1 MTEPALRRRLL
12 RTLLGP
18 LFFALAFMFAAPQAA
33 RADVGEPAGWTTTL
47 ANQRITIGRAVLHY
61 EPHLEDEARNLAHEL
76 PQWWSQVE
84 RSMAVDLD
92 DTMDIY
98 FLDHAGRVAQATG
111 MPRWVA
117 GVAHSSS
124 GEIMIARHG
133 PDGARTNL
141 EALLKHELAHVA
153 LHRATGGAE
162 VPRWFHEGMAEATEG
177 GISLTSSQTL
187 AGMVFGPGVPNFD
200 ELEKLFY
207 ASPREVSSAYAA
219 SRDFIQFL
227 REHRRPDQEGTKY
240 GENVRQLLTEMKA
253 GHTFEASFIRVYGV
267 GLTELGVKWRQGL
280 PGRFVWYPLVAGGT
294 LPFALVFPLVIVA
307 WFRRRR
313 HYKAGIARFEA
324 EEAAL
329 RDRMG
334 FTHGDVPW

>member
-1 MTEPALRRRLL
+1 MTEPALRRRLI
-12 RTLLGP
+12 RTLLAP
-18 LFFALAFMFAAPQAA
+18 LFFVFAVVFAAPQLA

-47 ANQRITIGRAVLHY
+47 ASERITIGRAVLHY
-61 EPHLEDEARNLAHEL
+61 EPHLEDQAQDLAHSL
-76 PQWWSQVE
+76 PQWWSEVE

-92 DTMDIY
+92 DSMDIF
-98 FLDHAGRVAQATG
+98 FLDHAGRVSQATG

-133 PDGARTNL
+133 PDGAPTNL
-141 EALLKHELAHVA
+141 EALLRHELAHVA
-153 LHRATGGAE
+153 LYRATGGAE

-177 GISLTSSQTL
+177 GINLTSSQTL

-207 ASPREVSSAYAA
+207 GEPRQVSSAYAA
-219 SRDFIQFL
+219 SRDFIEFL
-227 REHRRPDQEGTKY
+227 RQHHRPDQEGKKY
-240 GENVRQLLTEMKA
+240 GENLRQLLTEMKA
-253 GHTFEASFIRVYGV
+253 GHTFEASFIRVYGL

-280 PGRFVWYPLVAGGT
+280 PGRFVWYPLIAGGT

-313 HYKAGIARFEA
+313 HYKAGLARLGA
-324 EEAAL
+324 EDDLL
-329 RDRMG
+329 RERMG
-334 FTHGDVPW
+334 FTSADVPW